1 MSSAV
6 HERAPSVRD
15 PRSGLA
21 YQLRVLRVIAATEFK
36 LKYADSVLGYVWSLL
51 KPLGIFSVLYVVFG
65 RFFRLDVGFDHYPV
79 YLLVGIVLW
88 YFFVDATTLAL
99 SSVVS
104 RGSLL
109 RKLAFPR
116 LLIPLSVSL
125 TALLTF
131 SVNLIAIGFFLALNR
146 IVPRVEWLMILP
158 LLLEIMVFT
167 LAVAVLLATLYVR
180 FRDIAQLWD
189 LVVQVLF
196 FASPIFYPLGF
207 LPPWAQPIAMLSP
220 FVHAMQEIR
229 GILLRPHES
238 VEIQTTIDVYGT
250 SLGHLIPLGFALVLL
265 AVALLLFRRE
275 APSFPERV

>member
-131 SVNLIAIGFFLALNR
+131 AVNLIAIGFFLALNR

>member
-6 HERAPSVRD
+6 HDRTPSTGD

-36 LKYADSVLGYVWSLL
+36 LKYAESVLGYLWSLL

-65 RFFRLDVGFDHYPV
+65 RFFRLDVGFNHYPV
-79 YLLVGIVLW
+79 YLLTGIVLW

-109 RKLAFPR
+109 RKLSFPR

-131 SVNLIAIGFFLALNR
+131 AVNLIAIAFFLAINR
-146 IVPRVEWLMILP
+146 IVPRIEWLMILP
-158 LLLEIMVFT
+158 LLLEILVFT
-167 LAVAVLLATLYVR
+167 LAVSILLATLYVR

-189 LVVQVLF
+189 LAVQMLF

-207 LPPWAQPIAMLSP
+207 LPPWAQPIAMFSP

-229 GILLRPHES
+229 GILLRPHEA
-238 VEIQTTIDVYGT
+238 VEIQTTVDVYGT
-250 SLGHLIPLGFALVLL
+250 SLGHLLPVGFALVLL
-265 AVALLLFRRE
+265 TLALLLFRRA

>member
-6 HERAPSVRD
+6 HEGTPSGRD

-21 YQLRVLRVIAATEFK
+21 YQARVLRVIAATEFK

-104 RGSLL
+104 RGSML

-131 SVNLIAIGFFLALNR
+131 GVNLVAIAFFLALNR
-146 IVPRVEWLMILP
+146 IVPRVEWLMVLP

-189 LVVQVLF
+189 LAVQVLF

-207 LPPWAQPIAMLSP
+207 LPPWAQPVAMLNP
-220 FVHAMQEIR
+220 FIHAMQEIR

-238 VEIQTTIDVYGT
+238 VEIQTTVDVYGT
-250 SLGHLIPLGFALVLL
+250 SLGHLLPLGFALALL
-265 AVALLLFRRE
+265 AFALLLFRRE